1 MTEFHAQLE
10 KLAKKTEKNNV
21 WRQRQCINLIPSEST
36 PSLLVRMCSIAD
48 VSGRY
53 AEHRVIKGKEV
64 YFYQGIDFIRDVEE
78 DVRKEMQTFF
88 NCTNVELRPISGQM
102 ANDIVFKAMVKF
114 INRGRGTK
122 LSRRM
127 CAVINNDLKTGGHL
141 SQQSMGALF
150 NLVEEN
156 PATGKELVYHFPG
169 RKDNPYRTDIAKLAA
184 LIETAKPE
192 LIIFGKS
199 MFLYKEPVKYVYEL
213 TKNMNPRPILM
224 YDMAHTLGLYGAF
237 QEPLAEGADVVT
249 GSTHKTFFGPQR
261 GVIVSNMAE
270 GSGLEKL
277 WDNIKSRALPG
288 STSNHHLGTLLGLLV
303 ASYEM
308 NYFKKKFQ
316 TQVIANA
323 RAFAQALN
331 ERGVTVE
338 GDATDGFTETHQVL
352 IRVRK
357 YGTGEEIA
365 LRLEKNNIITN
376 YQALPDDDSF
386 IGSSG
391 IRMGVQEMTRFG
403 MKEKDFEELAGYMA
417 ECIQKNR
424 KVAEQVKLF
433 RQRFQTMQY
442 CLPVEKA
449 VTLAAKVLAS
459 SFSDA
464 ADAEL
469 LARAMARASR

>member
-1 MTEFHAQLE
+1 MTELE
-10 KLAKKTEKNNV
+10 KKVEKLVKKAEKNNV
-21 WRQRQCINLIPSEST
+21 WRQRECINLIPSEST
-36 PSLLVRMCSIAD
+36 PSLLVKIAQIAD
-48 VSGRY
+48 ASGRY
-53 AEHRVIKGKEV
+53 AEHRTMKGNEV

-78 DVRKEMQTFF
+78 DVRKEMREYFG
-88 NCTNVELRPISGQM
+88 CTNVELRPISGQM

-114 INRGRGTK
+114 INRGRGTN

-127 CAVINNDLKTGGHL
+127 RSVINNDLKMGGHL
-141 SQQSMGALF
+141 SDQPMGALF

-156 PATGKELVYHFPG
+156 PATGKEMVFHFPG
-169 RKDNPYRTDIAKLAA
+169 QKDNPYKTDTSKLKA
-184 LIETAKPE
+184 LIQEANPE

-199 MFLYKEPVKYVYEL
+199 MFIYKEPVKFVHDL

-237 QEPLAEGADVVT
+237 QDPLADGVDVVT

-261 GVIVSNMAE
+261 GVIVSNMDE
-270 GSGLEKL
+270 NSGLDKL
-277 WDNIKSRALPG
+277 WVEIKSRALPG

-316 TQVIANA
+316 AQVIANA

-331 ERGVTVE
+331 ERGVPVE

-352 IRVRK
+352 LRVRK

-365 LRLEKNNIITN
+365 MRLEQNNIITN
-376 YQALPDDDSF
+376 YQALPDDESF
-386 IGSSG
+386 LGSSG
-391 IRMGVQEMTRFG
+391 IRMGTQEMTRFG

-417 ECIQKNR
+417 ECIQKKR
-424 KVAEQVKLF
+424 KVGDQIKLF
-433 RQRFQTMQY
+433 RQRFQTMEY
-442 CLPVEKA
+442 CIPADKA
-449 VTLAAKVLAS
+449 APLAAKVLAS
-459 SFSDA
+459 SF
-464 ADAEL
+464 ADADDVDVFT
-469 LARAMARASR
+469 RAMDKIG

>member
-1 MTEFHAQLE
+1 MSELE
-10 KLAKKTEKNNV
+10 KKVEKLVKKTEKNNL
-21 WRQRQCINLIPSEST
+21 WRQRECINLIPSEST
-36 PSLLVRMCSIAD
+36 PSLLVKMCSIAD
-48 VSGRY
+48 ASGRY
-53 AEHRVIKGKEV
+53 AEHRVMKGKEV

-78 DVRKEMQTFF
+78 DIRKEMQAYF

-127 CAVINNDLKTGGHL
+127 RSVINNDLKMGGHL
-141 SQQSMGALF
+141 SDQPMGALF

-156 PATGKELVYHFPG
+156 PETGKEYVYHFPG
-169 RKDNPYRTDIAKLAA
+169 QKDNPYKTDTSKLAA

-199 MFLYKEPVKYVYEL
+199 MFIYKEPVKEVYKIV
-213 TKNMNPRPILM
+213 KNMNPKPILM
-224 YDMAHTLGLYGAF
+224 YDMAHTIGLYGAF
-237 QEPLAEGADVVT
+237 QEPLADGVDVVT

-261 GVIVSNMAE
+261 GVIVSNMDE
-270 GSGLEKL
+270 NSGLDKL
-277 WDNIKSRALPG
+277 WSEIKSRALPG

-323 RAFAQALN
+323 RAFANALN
-331 ERGVTVE
+331 DRGVTVE

-357 YGTGEEIA
+357 YGLGEEIA

-386 IGSSG
+386 VGSSG

-403 MKEKDFEELAGYMA
+403 MKEQDFEELAGYMA
-417 ECIQKNR
+417 ECIQKKR

-442 CLPVEKA
+442 CLPIEKA
-449 VTLAAKVLAS
+449 APLAARVFAS
-459 SFSDA
+459 SFSDGK
-464 ADAEL
+464 DAQVF
-469 LARAMARASR
+469 AKAMVVKG

>member
-1 MTEFHAQLE
+1 MTELE
-10 KLAKKTEKNNV
+10 KKVEKLVKKTEKNNL
-21 WRQRQCINLIPSEST
+21 WRQRECINLIPSEST
-36 PSLLVRMCSIAD
+36 PSLLVKMCSIAD
-48 VSGRY
+48 ASGRY
-53 AEHRVIKGKEV
+53 AEHRTMKGKEV

-78 DVRKEMQTFF
+78 DIRKEMQAYF

-127 CAVINNDLKTGGHL
+127 RAVINNDLKTGGHL
-141 SQQSMGALF
+141 SDQPMGALF

-156 PATGKELVYHFPG
+156 PATGKEFVYHFPG
-169 RKDNPYRTDIAKLAA
+169 QKDNPYKTDTSKLRA
-184 LIETAKPE
+184 LIEEAKPE

-199 MFLYKEPVKYVYEL
+199 MFIYKEPVKYVYDL
-213 TKNMNPRPILM
+213 TRNMNPRPILM

-237 QEPLAEGADVVT
+237 QEPMAEGADVVT

-261 GVIVSNMAE
+261 GIIVSNMDE
-270 GSGLEKL
+270 NSGLEKL
-277 WDNIKSRALPG
+277 WSEIKSRALPG
-288 STSNHHLGTLLGLLV
+288 STSNHHLGTLLALLV

-308 NYFKKKFQ
+308 NYFKNKFQ

-323 RAFAQALN
+323 RAFAKALN
-331 ERGVTVE
+331 ERGVPVE

-352 IRVRK
+352 IRVSK
-357 YGTGEEIA
+357 YGLGEEIA
-365 LRLEKNNIITN
+365 LRLEQNNIITN

-386 IGSSG
+386 VGSSG

-417 ECIQKNR
+417 ECIQKKR
-424 KVAEQVKLF
+424 KVAEQVKVF

-442 CLPVEKA
+442 CLPAEKA
-449 VTLAAKVLAS
+449 APLAAKVLAS
-459 SFSDA
+459 SFA
-464 ADAEL
+464 NADDVEL
-469 LARAMARASR
+469 FTEALEANG

>member
-1 MTEFHAQLE
+1 MTELE
-10 KLAKKTEKNNV
+10 DKIKKLVKKTEKNNL
-21 WRQRQCINLIPSEST
+21 WRQRGCVNLIPSEST

-48 VSGRY
+48 ASGRY
-53 AEHRVIKGKEV
+53 AEHRRIKCKEV

-78 DVRKEMQTFF
+78 DVRKEMQAYF

-114 INRGRGTK
+114 INRGRGTN

-127 CAVINNDLKTGGHL
+127 RAVINNDLKTGGHL
-141 SQQSMGALF
+141 SQQPMGALF

-156 PATGKELVYHFPG
+156 PATGKELVCHFPG
-169 RKDNPYRTDIAKLAA
+169 RKDNPYKTDTSKLAE

-199 MFLYKEPVKYVYEL
+199 MFLYKEPVKFVHDL
-213 TKNMNPRPILM
+213 TKNLNPRPIIM

-261 GVIVSNMAE
+261 GVIVSNMDE
-270 GSGLEKL
+270 NSGLEKL
-277 WDNIKSRALPG
+277 WVEIKSRALPG
-288 STSNHHLGTLLGLLV
+288 STSNHHLGTLLALL
-303 ASYEM
+303 AATYEM

-323 RAFAQALN
+323 RAFAKALN
-331 ERGVTVE
+331 ERGVPVE

-352 IRVRK
+352 LRVSK
-357 YGTGEEIA
+357 YGLGEEIA
-365 LRLEKNNIITN
+365 LRLEQNNIIAN

-386 IGSSG
+386 VGSSG

-417 ECIQKNR
+417 ECIQKKR
-424 KVAEQVKLF
+424 KVVEQVKVF

-449 VTLAAKVLAS
+449 APLAARVLAS
-459 SFSDA
+459 SF
-464 ADAEL
+464 ADADDVEL
-469 LARAMARASR
+469 FTRAMAKASK

>member
-1 MTEFHAQLE
+1 MTEFQNQVE
-10 KLAKKTEKNNV
+10 KLIKKTEKNNL
-21 WRQRQCINLIPSEST
+21 WRQRECINLIPSEST
-36 PSLLVRMCSIAD
+36 PSLLVKMCSIAD
-48 VSGRY
+48 ASGRY
-53 AEHRVIKGKEV
+53 AEHRMMKGNEV

-78 DVRKEMQTFF
+78 DVRKEMQAYFG
-88 NCTNVELRPISGQM
+88 CTNVELRPISGQM

-114 INRGRGTK
+114 INRGRK
-122 LSRRM
+122 NQLSRRM
-127 CAVINNDLKTGGHL
+127 RAVINNDLKTGGHL
-141 SQQSMGALF
+141 SDQPMGALF

-156 PATGKELVYHFPG
+156 PATGKEFVYHFPG
-169 RKDNPYRTDIAKLAA
+169 LKDNPYKTDNSKLRE
-184 LIETAKPE
+184 LIEIAKPE

-199 MFLYKEPVKYVYEL
+199 MFIYKEPVKYVYEL
-213 TKNMNPRPILM
+213 TKNITPRPILM

-237 QEPLAEGADVVT
+237 QDPLAEGVDVVT

-277 WDNIKSRALPG
+277 WDDIKSRALPG
-288 STSNHHLGTLLGLLV
+288 STSNHHLGTLLALLV

-316 TQVIANA
+316 TQVMANA
-323 RAFAQALN
+323 RAFAMALN

-352 IRVRK
+352 IRVRQ
-357 YGTGEEIA
+357 YGLGEEIA

-386 IGSSG
+386 VGSSG

-417 ECIQKNR
+417 ECIQKKR
-424 KVAEQVKLF
+424 KVAEQVKVF

-442 CLPVEKA
+442 CLPIEKA
-449 VTLAAKVLAS
+449 APLAAKVLAS
-459 SFSDA
+459 SFSDS
-464 ADAEL
+464 ADVQLFTKAMI
-469 LARAMARASR
+469 ARG

>member
-1 MTEFHAQLE
+1 MTELE
-10 KLAKKTEKNNV
+10 KKIEKLVKKTEKNNL
-21 WRQRQCINLIPSEST
+21 WRQRECINLIPSEST
-36 PSLLVRMCSIAD
+36 PSLLVKIAQMAD
-48 VSGRY
+48 ASGRY
-53 AEHRVIKGKEV
+53 AEHRTMKGNEV

-78 DVRKEMQTFF
+78 DVRKEMREYFG
-88 NCTNVELRPISGQM
+88 CTNVELRPISGQM

-114 INRGRGTK
+114 INRGRGTN

-127 CAVINNDLKTGGHL
+127 RSVINNDLKMGGHL
-141 SQQSMGALF
+141 SDQPMGALF

-156 PATGKELVYHFPG
+156 PATGKDMVFHFPG
-169 RKDNPYRTDIAKLAA
+169 QKDNPYKTDKTKLKA
-184 LIETAKPE
+184 LIEEAKPE

-199 MFLYKEPVKYVYEL
+199 MFIYKEPVKYVYDL

-237 QEPLAEGADVVT
+237 QDPLAEGVDVVT

-261 GVIVSNMAE
+261 GVIVSNMDE
-270 GSGLEKL
+270 NSGLDKL
-277 WDNIKSRALPG
+277 WVEIKSRALPG

-316 TQVIANA
+316 TQVILNA

-331 ERGVTVE
+331 ERGVPVE

-352 IRVRK
+352 LRVRK

-365 LRLEKNNIITN
+365 MRLEQNNIITN
-376 YQALPDDDSF
+376 YQALPDDESF
-386 IGSSG
+386 LGSSG

-417 ECIQKNR
+417 ECIQKKR

-433 RQRFQTMQY
+433 RQRFQTMEY
-442 CLPVEKA
+442 CVPADKA
-449 VTLAAKVLAS
+449 APLAAKILAS
-459 SFSDA
+459 SF
-464 ADAEL
+464 ADAEDVEIFSK
-469 LARAMARASR
+469 AMDKIS

>member
-1 MTEFHAQLE
+1 MTELE
-10 KLAKKTEKNNV
+10 KKVEKLVKKTEKNNL
-21 WRQRQCINLIPSEST
+21 WRQRECINLIPSEST
-36 PSLLVRMCSIAD
+36 PSLLVKMCSIAD
-48 VSGRY
+48 ASGRY
-53 AEHRVIKGKEV
+53 AEHRTMKGKEV

-78 DVRKEMQTFF
+78 DIRKEMQAYF

-127 CAVINNDLKTGGHL
+127 RAVINNDLKTGGHL
-141 SQQSMGALF
+141 SDQPMGALF
-150 NLVEEN
+150 NLIEEN
-156 PATGKELVYHFPG
+156 PATGKEFVYHFPG
-169 RKDNPYRTDIAKLAA
+169 QKDNPYKTDTSKLRA
-184 LIETAKPE
+184 LIEEAKPE

-199 MFLYKEPVKYVYEL
+199 MFIYKEPVKFVYDL

-224 YDMAHTLGLYGAF
+224 YDMAHTVGLYGAF
-237 QEPLAEGADVVT
+237 QEPMAEGADVVT

-261 GVIVSNMAE
+261 GIIVSNMDE
-270 GSGLEKL
+270 NSGLEKL
-277 WDNIKSRALPG
+277 WSEIKSRALPG
-288 STSNHHLGTLLGLLV
+288 STSNHHLGTLLALLV

-308 NYFKKKFQ
+308 NYFKNKFQ

-323 RAFAQALN
+323 RAFAKALN
-331 ERGVTVE
+331 ERGVPVE

-352 IRVRK
+352 IRVSK
-357 YGTGEEIA
+357 YGLGEEIA
-365 LRLEKNNIITN
+365 LRLEQNNIITN

-386 IGSSG
+386 VGSSG

-417 ECIQKNR
+417 ECIQKKR
-424 KVAEQVKLF
+424 KVAEQVKVF

-442 CLPVEKA
+442 CLPAEKA
-449 VTLAAKVLAS
+449 APLATRVLAS
-459 SFSDA
+459 SFANSD
-464 ADAEL
+464 DVEL
-469 LARAMARASR
+469 FTEALNAQD

>member
-1 MTEFHAQLE
+1 MTELE
-10 KLAKKTEKNNV
+10 KKVEKLVKKTEKNNL
-21 WRQRQCINLIPSEST
+21 WRQRECINLIPSEST
-36 PSLLVRMCSIAD
+36 PSLLVKMCSIAD
-48 VSGRY
+48 ASGRY
-53 AEHRVIKGKEV
+53 AEHRTMKGKEV

-78 DVRKEMQTFF
+78 DIRKEMQAYF

-127 CAVINNDLKTGGHL
+127 RAVINNDLKTGGHL
-141 SQQSMGALF
+141 SDQPMGALF
-150 NLVEEN
+150 NLIEEN
-156 PATGKELVYHFPG
+156 PATGKEFVYHFPG
-169 RKDNPYRTDIAKLAA
+169 QKDNPYKTDTSKLRA
-184 LIETAKPE
+184 LIEEAKPE

-199 MFLYKEPVKYVYEL
+199 MFIYKEPVKFVYDL

-237 QEPLAEGADVVT
+237 QDPLAEGVDLVT

-261 GVIVSNMAE
+261 GIIVSNMDE
-270 GSGLEKL
+270 NSGLEKL
-277 WDNIKSRALPG
+277 WSEIKSRALPG
-288 STSNHHLGTLLGLLV
+288 STSNHHLGTLLALLV

-308 NYFKKKFQ
+308 NYFKNKFQ

-323 RAFAQALN
+323 RAFAKALN
-331 ERGVTVE
+331 ERGVPVE

-352 IRVRK
+352 IRVSK
-357 YGTGEEIA
+357 YGLGEEIA
-365 LRLEKNNIITN
+365 LRLEQNNIITN

-386 IGSSG
+386 VGSSG

-417 ECIQKNR
+417 ECIQKKR
-424 KVAEQVKLF
+424 KVAEQVKVF

-442 CLPVEKA
+442 CLPAEKA
-449 VTLAAKVLAS
+449 APLATRVLAS
-459 SFSDA
+459 SFANSD
-464 ADAEL
+464 DVEL
-469 LARAMARASR
+469 FTEALNAQD

>member
-1 MTEFHAQLE
+1 MTELE
-10 KLAKKTEKNNV
+10 KKVEKLVKKTEKNNL
-21 WRQRQCINLIPSEST
+21 WRQRECINLIPSEST
-36 PSLLVRMCSIAD
+36 PSLLVKMCSIAD
-48 VSGRY
+48 ASGRY
-53 AEHRVIKGKEV
+53 AEHRTMKGKEV

-78 DVRKEMQTFF
+78 DIRKEMQAYF

-127 CAVINNDLKTGGHL
+127 RAVINNDLKTGGHL
-141 SQQSMGALF
+141 SDQPMGALF

-156 PATGKELVYHFPG
+156 PATGKEFVYHFPG
-169 RKDNPYRTDIAKLAA
+169 QKDNPYKTDTSKLRA
-184 LIETAKPE
+184 LIEEAKPE

-199 MFLYKEPVKYVYEL
+199 MFIYKEPVKYVYDL
-213 TKNMNPRPILM
+213 TKNMNPKPILM

-237 QEPLAEGADVVT
+237 QDPLAEGVDVVT

-261 GVIVSNMAE
+261 GIIVSNMDE
-270 GSGLEKL
+270 NSGLEKL
-277 WDNIKSRALPG
+277 WSEIKSRALPG
-288 STSNHHLGTLLGLLV
+288 STSNHHLGTLLALLV
-303 ASYEM
+303 ASYEI
-308 NYFKKKFQ
+308 NYFKNKFQ

-323 RAFAQALN
+323 RAFAKALN
-331 ERGVTVE
+331 ERGVPVE

-352 IRVRK
+352 IRVSK
-357 YGTGEEIA
+357 YGLGEEIA
-365 LRLEKNNIITN
+365 LRLEQNNIITN

-386 IGSSG
+386 VGSSG

-417 ECIQKNR
+417 ECIQKKR
-424 KVAEQVKLF
+424 KVAEQVKVF

-442 CLPVEKA
+442 CLPAEKA
-449 VTLAAKVLAS
+449 APLATRVLAS
-459 SFSDA
+459 SFANSD
-464 ADAEL
+464 DVEL
-469 LARAMARASR
+469 FTEALNAQD

>member
-1 MTEFHAQLE
+1 MTEFQNQVE
-10 KLAKKTEKNNV
+10 KLIKKTEKNNL
-21 WRQRQCINLIPSEST
+21 WRQRECVNLIPSEST

-48 VSGRY
+48 ASGRY
-53 AEHRVIKGKEV
+53 AEHRMLKGKEV

-78 DVRKEMQTFF
+78 DVRKEMQAYF

-114 INRGRGTK
+114 INRGRK
-122 LSRRM
+122 NQLSRRM
-127 CAVINNDLKTGGHL
+127 RAVINNDLKTGGHL

-156 PATGKELVYHFPG
+156 PVTGKEFVYHFPG
-169 RKDNPYRTDIAKLAA
+169 LKDNPYKTDTSKLAE

-199 MFLYKEPVKYVYEL
+199 MFIYKEPVKYVYEL
-213 TKNMNPRPILM
+213 TKNMNPKPILM

-237 QEPLAEGADVVT
+237 QEPLIEGADVVT

-277 WDNIKSRALPG
+277 WDDIKSRALPG
-288 STSNHHLGTLLGLLV
+288 STSNHHLGTLLALLV

-316 TQVIANA
+316 TQVITNA
-323 RAFAQALN
+323 RAFAKALS

-352 IRVRK
+352 IRVSK
-357 YGTGEEIA
+357 YGLGEEIA

-376 YQALPDDDSF
+376 YQGLPDDDSF
-386 IGSSG
+386 VGSSG

-442 CLPVEKA
+442 CLPMEKA
-449 VTLAAKVLAS
+449 VRLAAKVLAS

-464 ADAEL
+464 GDVEL
-469 LARAMARASR
+469 LARALNKIN

>member
-1 MTEFHAQLE
+1 MTEFQNQVE
-10 KLAKKTEKNNV
+10 KLIKKTEKNNL
-21 WRQRQCINLIPSEST
+21 WRQRECINLIPSEST
-36 PSLLVRMCSIAD
+36 PSLLVKMCSIAD
-48 VSGRY
+48 ASGRY
-53 AEHRVIKGKEV
+53 AEHRMMKGNEV

-78 DVRKEMQTFF
+78 DVRKEMQAYFG
-88 NCTNVELRPISGQM
+88 CTNVELRPISGQM

-114 INRGRGTK
+114 INRGRK
-122 LSRRM
+122 NQLSRRM
-127 CAVINNDLKTGGHL
+127 RAVINNDLKTGGHL
-141 SQQSMGALF
+141 SDQPMGALF

-156 PATGKELVYHFPG
+156 PATGKEFVYHFPG
-169 RKDNPYRTDIAKLAA
+169 LKDNPYKTDNSKLRE
-184 LIETAKPE
+184 LIEIAKPE

-199 MFLYKEPVKYVYEL
+199 MFIYKEPVKYVYEL
-213 TKNMNPRPILM
+213 TKNITPRPILM

-237 QEPLAEGADVVT
+237 QDPLAEGVDVVT

-277 WDNIKSRALPG
+277 WDDIKSRALPG
-288 STSNHHLGTLLGLLV
+288 STSNHHLGTLLALLV

-316 TQVIANA
+316 TQVMANA
-323 RAFAQALN
+323 RAFAKALN

-352 IRVRK
+352 IRVRQ
-357 YGTGEEIA
+357 YGLGEEIA

-386 IGSSG
+386 VGSSG

-417 ECIQKNR
+417 ECIQKKR
-424 KVAEQVKLF
+424 KVAEQVKVF

-442 CLPVEKA
+442 CLPIEKA
-449 VTLAAKVLAS
+449 APLAAKVLAS
-459 SFSDA
+459 SFSDS
-464 ADAEL
+464 ADVQLFTKAMI
-469 LARAMARASR
+469 ARG

>member
-1 MTEFHAQLE
+1 MTELE
-10 KLAKKTEKNNV
+10 KKVEKLVKKTEKNNL
-21 WRQRQCINLIPSEST
+21 WRQRECINLIPSEST
-36 PSLLVRMCSIAD
+36 PSLLVKMCSIAD
-48 VSGRY
+48 ASGRY
-53 AEHRVIKGKEV
+53 AEHRTMKGKEV

-78 DVRKEMQTFF
+78 DIRKEMQAYF

-127 CAVINNDLKTGGHL
+127 RAVINNDLKTGGHL
-141 SQQSMGALF
+141 SDQPMGALF
-150 NLVEEN
+150 NLIEEN
-156 PATGKELVYHFPG
+156 PATGKEFVYHFPG
-169 RKDNPYRTDIAKLAA
+169 QKDNPYKTDTSKLRA
-184 LIETAKPE
+184 LIEEAKPE

-199 MFLYKEPVKYVYEL
+199 MFIYKEPVKFVYDL

-237 QEPLAEGADVVT
+237 HDPLAEGADVIT

-261 GVIVSNMAE
+261 GIIVSNMDE
-270 GSGLEKL
+270 NSGLEKL
-277 WDNIKSRALPG
+277 WVEIKSRALPG

-316 TQVIANA
+316 TQVMANA
-323 RAFAQALN
+323 RAFAKALN

-352 IRVRK
+352 LRVRK
-357 YGTGEEIA
+357 YGLGEEIA
-365 LRLEKNNIITN
+365 LRLEQNNIITN

-386 IGSSG
+386 VGSSG

-403 MKEKDFEELAGYMA
+403 MQETDFEELAGYMA

-424 KVAEQVKLF
+424 KVAEQIKQF

-442 CLPVEKA
+442 CLPIEKA
-449 VTLAAKVLAS
+449 APLAAKVLSS
-459 SFSDA
+459 SF
-464 ADAEL
+464 ADADDVEL
-469 LARAMARASR
+469 FTRAMAKASK

>member
-1 MTEFHAQLE
+1 MTELE
-10 KLAKKTEKNNV
+10 KKVEKLVKKTEKNNL
-21 WRQRQCINLIPSEST
+21 WRQRECINLIPSEST
-36 PSLLVRMCSIAD
+36 PSLLVKMCSIAD
-48 VSGRY
+48 ASGRY
-53 AEHRVIKGKEV
+53 AEHRTMKGKEV

-78 DVRKEMQTFF
+78 DIRKEMQAYF

-102 ANDIVFKAMVKF
+102 ANDIVFKAMAKF

-127 CAVINNDLKTGGHL
+127 RAVINNDLKTGGHL
-141 SQQSMGALF
+141 SDQPMGALF

-156 PATGKELVYHFPG
+156 PATGKEFVYHFPG
-169 RKDNPYRTDIAKLAA
+169 QKDNPYKTDTSKLRA
-184 LIETAKPE
+184 LIEEAKPE

-199 MFLYKEPVKYVYEL
+199 MFIYKEPVKYVYDL
-213 TKNMNPRPILM
+213 TRNMNPRPILM

-237 QEPLAEGADVVT
+237 QEPMAEGADVVT

-261 GVIVSNMAE
+261 GIIVSNMDE
-270 GSGLEKL
+270 NSGLEKL
-277 WDNIKSRALPG
+277 WSEIKSRALPG
-288 STSNHHLGTLLGLLV
+288 STSNHHLGTLLALLV

-308 NYFKKKFQ
+308 NYFKNKFQ

-323 RAFAQALN
+323 RAFAKALN
-331 ERGVTVE
+331 ERSVPVE

-352 IRVRK
+352 IRVSK
-357 YGTGEEIA
+357 YGLGEEIA
-365 LRLEKNNIITN
+365 LRLEQNNIITN

-386 IGSSG
+386 VGSSG

-417 ECIQKNR
+417 ECIQKKR
-424 KVAEQVKLF
+424 KVAEQVKVF

-442 CLPVEKA
+442 CLHAEKA
-449 VTLAAKVLAS
+449 APLAAKVLAS
-459 SFSDA
+459 SFA
-464 ADAEL
+464 NADDVEL
-469 LARAMARASR
+469 FTEALEANG

>member
-1 MTEFHAQLE
+1 MTEFQAQLE
-10 KLAKKTEKNNV
+10 KLIKKTEKNNL
-21 WRQRQCINLIPSEST
+21 WRQRECINLIPSEST

-48 VSGRY
+48 ASGRY
-53 AEHRVIKGKEV
+53 AEHRMLKGNEV

-78 DVRKEMQTFF
+78 DVRKEMQVYF

-114 INRGRGTK
+114 INRGRGAK

-127 CAVINNDLKTGGHL
+127 RSVINNDLKTGGHL
-141 SQQSMGALF
+141 SQQPMGALF
-150 NLVEEN
+150 NLVEED
-156 PATGKELVYHFPG
+156 PATGKEVVFHFPG
-169 RKDNPYRTDIAKLAA
+169 QKDNPYKTDTTRLAA

-199 MFLYKEPVKYVYEL
+199 MFIYKEPVKKVYEL

-261 GVIVSNMAE
+261 GVIVSNMNE

-277 WDNIKSRALPG
+277 WTEIKSRALPG

-323 RAFAQALN
+323 RAFAKALN

-352 IRVRK
+352 IRVRQ
-357 YGTGEEIA
+357 YGLGEEIA
-365 LRLEKNNIITN
+365 LRLEKNKIITN

-403 MKEKDFEELAGYMA
+403 MKEKDFDELAGYMA
-417 ECIQKNR
+417 ECIQKKR

-449 VTLAAKVLAS
+449 APLAAKVLAS

-469 LARAMARASR
+469 LTKALTRASK

>member
-1 MTEFHAQLE
+1 MTELE
-10 KLAKKTEKNNV
+10 KKVEKLVKKTEKNNL
-21 WRQRQCINLIPSEST
+21 WRQRECINLIPSEST
-36 PSLLVRMCSIAD
+36 PSLLVRMCSIGD
-48 VSGRY
+48 VCGRY
-53 AEHRVIKGKEV
+53 AEHRTMKGNEV
-64 YFYQGIDFIRDVEE
+64 YFYQGIDFIKNVEE
-78 DVRKEMQTFF
+78 DVRKEMQEYFG
-88 NCTNVELRPISGQM
+88 CTNVELRPISGQM

-114 INRGRGTK
+114 INRGRGTN

-127 CAVINNDLKTGGHL
+127 RSVINNDLKMGGHL
-141 SQQSMGALF
+141 SDQPMGALF

-156 PATGKELVYHFPG
+156 PATGKEFVYHFPG
-169 RKDNPYRTDIAKLAA
+169 QKDNPYKTDKTKLKA
-184 LIETAKPE
+184 LIEEAKPE

-199 MFLYKEPVKYVYEL
+199 MFLYKEPVKFVHDL

-237 QEPLAEGADVVT
+237 QDPLAEGADVVT

-261 GVIVSNMAE
+261 GVIVSNMNQE
-270 GSGLEKL
+270 NGLDKL
-277 WDNIKSRALPG
+277 WTEIKSRALPG

-331 ERGVTVE
+331 ERGVPVE

-352 IRVRK
+352 LRVRK

-365 LRLEKNNIITN
+365 MRLEQNNIITN
-376 YQALPDDDSF
+376 YQALPDDESF
-386 IGSSG
+386 LGSSG

-417 ECIQKNR
+417 ECIQKKR
-424 KVAEQVKLF
+424 KVGDQVKLF
-433 RQRFQTMQY
+433 RQRFQTMEY
-442 CLPVEKA
+442 CIPADKA
-449 VTLAAKVLAS
+449 TKLAAKVLAS
-459 SFSDA
+459 SFSDV
-464 ADAEL
+464 ADVEL
-469 LARAMARASR
+469 FTEAMSENR